1 MLININKEVE
11 IIIFYLLA
19 NTNIINPNIGNSR
32 IYSLDANKGDFYEK
46 YNGDISVYKCTSF

>member
-19 NTNIINPNIGNSR
+19 NTNIINPNIVKSR
-32 IYSLDANKGDFYEK
+32 IQGVTNNNGVFYEK
-46 YNGDISVYKCTSF
+46 FNGYISVYKCTSF